1 MNRSVDAGVGEDLGL
16 ADGGDGQ
23 PDRAGLDLATGDVDA
38 LVGLGV
44 RAQGDAPLA
53 HQRGHRRDARVH
65 PVEIDDHRRRIE
77 GAGPSV
83 VEQSVRHR
91 PASLARDRPMHLGG
105 GPVRGKI
112 PLGRAGG
119 GGGRPQ
125 RQEGVGD
132 AMTISP
138 RVGLALE
145 SIEELDPVLWEAMVG
160 ERRRQH
166 DKIELIASE
175 NYVSAAVMEA
185 QGSWLTNKYAEGLPG
200 KRYYGG
206 CEFVD
211 VAERLAQERALA
223 LYPGAEHV
231 NVQPHS
237 GAQANMAAYFSVL
250 EPGDRIMGMNLAHGG
265 HLTHG
270 MALNFSGRLYEVHA
284 YGVRQDTERIDYDAM
299 EAQAKEVRPKLIV
312 GGASAYPR
320 IWDFERMAAIAAD
333 VGAMLFIDMAHI
345 AGLVAADVHPSPFPH
360 ADLVTTTTHKTLRG
374 PRGGMLFGRRSLR
387 PGLDPAAF
395 PAVKNGDADGA
406 LAASIDRNVFPG
418 TQGGPLMHVIAG
430 KAVAF
435 KLAAEETFRNDQRR
449 TIENARVIADT
460 LAGLGARVV
469 SGGTD
474 NHLLL
479 VDVTPL
485 GVTGKEAEHLLDEI
499 GITVNKNAIPFDT
512 LPPNTA
518 SGIRIGTPATT
529 SRGFG
534 PDEMRTIGRIIIDAI
549 AKRDEPAAQARL
561 ADEVREIVARFPVP
575 GLPAA

>member
-1 MNRSVDAGVGEDLGL
+1 
-16 ADGGDGQ
+16 
-23 PDRAGLDLATGDVDA
+23 
-38 LVGLGV
+38 
-44 RAQGDAPLA
+44 
-53 HQRGHRRDARVH
+53 
-65 PVEIDDHRRRIE
+65 
-77 GAGPSV
+77 
-83 VEQSVRHR
+83 
-91 PASLARDRPMHLGG
+91 
-105 GPVRGKI
+105 
-112 PLGRAGG
+112 
-119 GGGRPQ
+119 
-125 RQEGVGD
+125 
-132 AMTISP
+132 MTISP
-138 RVGLALE
+138 PTGLALE
-145 SIEELDPVLWEAMVG
+145 SIAELDPVLWEAMQG

-166 DKIELIASE
+166 NKIELIASE

-250 EPGDRIMGMNLAHGG
+250 QPGDRIMGMNLAHGG

-270 MALNFSGRLYEVHA
+270 MALNFSGKLYEVHA
-284 YGVRQDTERIDYDAM
+284 YGVRKDTERIDYDAM
-299 EAQAKEVRPKLIV
+299 EAQAREVRPKLIV

-320 IWDFERMAAIAAD
+320 IWDFERMAAIAEEIDAI
-333 VGAMLFIDMAHI
+333 LFIDMAHI
-345 AGLVAADVHPSPFPH
+345 AGLVAAGVHPSPFPH

-374 PRGGMLFGRRSLR
+374 PRGGMIFSRMELR
-387 PGLDPAAF
+387 PGLDVSHF
-395 PAVKNGDADGA
+395 PAVKGT
-406 LAASIDRNVFPG
+406 LAASVDRSVFPG
-418 TQGGPLMHVIAG
+418 IQGGPLMHVIAG

-435 KLAAEETFRNDQRR
+435 KLAAEEPFRIDQRR
-449 TIENARVIADT
+449 TVENAQVMAET
-460 LAGLGARVV
+460 LAGLGSRVV

-474 NHLLL
+474 THLLL

-518 SGIRIGTPATT
+518 SGIRVGTPATT

-534 PDEMRTIGRIIIDAI
+534 PDEMRAVGRIIVEAI
-549 AKRDEPAAQARL
+549 RRRDDPTVQARL
-561 ADEVREIVARFPVP
+561 AGEVAEIVERFPVP